1 MNNRG
6 KNRIRKTRNLFK
18 KIAEIKGTFNAIMG
32 TIKDKRVRTQQKQK
46 RLRRGGK
53 NTQKNNIGKVLMTWI
68 TMMVWSLIYSQT
80 YWSVKSS
87 GP

>member
-68 TMMVWSLIYSQT
+68 TMMV
-80 YWSVKSS
+80 
-87 GP
+87 